1 MSQDDEPLY
10 VSKRN
15 RRGVVALIVISIAL
29 IFFPRVAQLFNGE
42 VILAVSSEDV
52 QAFQKSKKNFKYE
65 KRNYYPKYEKKKNRF
80 SAPPRKFNPNDYSA
94 KDWMNLG
101 LSEKQ
106 VAVLLKF
113 TKNVIRS
120 NEDLKRIFVIS
131 DELFVLIKDS
141 TFYPERPKIEYTPKI
156 IEEKKVKK
164 LEINTATVEELE
176 ALKGIGPFF
185 AKQIIKYRDKLGG
198 FSSKEQIL
206 EVWKMTI
213 ETYDNLT
220 PQIEIDKTKIK
231 RLNINNIT
239 IEELKNHPYLNWS
252 QANSIIKMRA
262 QRIKF
267 NNINEIQE
275 SKLIDVET
283 FEKLIPYLSL

>member
-29 IFFPRVAQLFNGE
+29 IFFPRVAQLFNDE
-42 VILAVSSEDV
+42 VILAVSTEDV
-52 QAFQKSKKNFKYE
+52 QAFEKAKKNFKYK
-65 KRNYYPKYEKKKNRF
+65 KRSNNNNYEKKKKRF
-80 SAPPRKFNPNDYSA
+80 SAPPQKFNPNDYTA
-94 KDWMNLG
+94 EDWMNLG

-113 TKNVIRS
+113 TKNGIRS

-131 DELFVLIKDS
+131 DELFALIKDS
-141 TFYPERPKIEYTPKI
+141 TYYPERPKAEYTPKI

-164 LEINTATVEELE
+164 LEINSATVEELE

-185 AKQIIKYRDKLGG
+185 AKQIIKYRDRLGG

-231 RLNINNIT
+231 RLNINDIT
-239 IEELKNHPYLNWS
+239 VEELKNHPYLNWS

-262 QRIKF
+262 QRTKF

-275 SKLIDVET
+275 SKLIDAET